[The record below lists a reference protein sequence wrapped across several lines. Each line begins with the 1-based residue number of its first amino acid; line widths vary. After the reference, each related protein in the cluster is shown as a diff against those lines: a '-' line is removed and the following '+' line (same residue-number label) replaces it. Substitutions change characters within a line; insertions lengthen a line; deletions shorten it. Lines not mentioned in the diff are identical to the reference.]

1 MKTKLIGQF
10 IGGAHQL
17 AEGNA
22 CFTTLNPANGQV
34 LASIQQ
40 ASKTQIDKAV
50 RHATQAQRAWAALP
64 ATTRAGILLD
74 AANLITQHNDELA
87 LLETLDTGKPLRD
100 SSRVDITGGVAVLR
114 YFAGLAASV
123 EGRQSPAGETSFTYT
138 RREPLGV
145 VAGIGAWNYPLL
157 IAMWKLAPAL
167 AAGNAMVFKPSEV
180 TPLSTHRLAE
190 LLVEAGVPAG
200 LFNVVQGNHEV
211 GRALIEHPNIA
222 KVSFTGSVAT
232 GVKVMCTAAGTLKKL
247 TMELGGKSPLII
259 MPDAD
264 LERAADIATMANF
277 FNNGQVCTSGTRV
290 FVHRSIQ
297 ARFEELLLARVR
309 AITLGDPANPQ
320 TRFGPLV
327 SQGHRDK
334 VMGYIRSGLEEGAC
348 LLTGGH
354 APDDTHHASG
364 SYLLPT
370 VFTDCTDAMSIV
382 REEIFGPV
390 MSILSFDSES
400 EVLRRAND
408 SELGLASGVVTQDLV
423 TAHRVAHALEA
434 GICWINTWGQVPA
447 HMPVAGQKLSGMG
460 QENGIDTLYEH
471 TKVKS
476 VFVELGA
483 YSSVFPPN

>member
-1 MKTKLIGQF
+1 METQSIGQF
-10 IGGAHQL
+10 IGGEHRLL
-17 AEGNA
+17 AGCNS
-22 CFTTLNPANGQV
+22 FTTTNPANGEL
-34 LASIQQ
+34 LAHVQQ
-40 ASKTQIDKAV
+40 ASQAQVDEAV
-50 RHATQAQRAWAALP
+50 RQAAQAQYEWAALP
-64 ATTRAGILLD
+64 PMTRTTILLD
-74 AANLITQHNDELA
+74 AANLIARHNDELA

-100 SSRVDITGGVAVLR
+100 SSRVDIAGGVGVLR
-114 YFAGLAASV
+114 YFAGLAASL
-123 EGRQSPAGETSFTYT
+123 EGRQSPAGESAFTYT

-180 TPLSTHRLAE
+180 TPLSTHRLAQ

-211 GRALIEHPNIA
+211 GRALIEHPGIA

-232 GVKVMCTAAGTLKKL
+232 GVKVMHTAAGTLKKL

-264 LERAADIATMANF
+264 LQRAADIATMANF

-290 FVHRSIQ
+290 FVHRRVQ
-297 ARFEELLLARVR
+297 ARFEQLLLERVR
-309 AITLGDPANPQ
+309 AISLGDPAHPD

-327 SQGHRDK
+327 SLEHRDK
-334 VMGYIRSGLEEGAC
+334 VLGYIRSGVEEGAH
-348 LLTGGH
+348 LLAGGCVPSDP
-354 APDDTHHASG
+354 AYAAG
-364 SYLLPT
+364 SYLMPT
-370 VFTDCTDAMSIV
+370 VFSDCKDSMRIV

-390 MSILSFDSES
+390 MSILTFDSES

-408 SELGLASGVVTQDLV
+408 SELGLAGGVVTQDLA
-423 TAHRVAHALEA
+423 TAHRVVHALET

-447 HMPVAGQKLSGMG
+447 HMPVAGHKLSGIG
-460 QENGIDTLYEH
+460 QENGIDALYEH

-483 YSSVFPPN
+483 YNSVFPPL